1 MKVPK
6 SELAVG
12 VAAAYL
18 LLVLVVSSPLIID
31 GAIHHGNGISFLGVS
46 FLTLSLSWIAFRVID
61 SLSETNAFYMVGATY
76 YLAIGV
82 LAACTVVNAIIIYL
96 LVDIV
101 GRKLGT
107 FARKPAK

>member
-6 SELAVG
+6 SKLAAG

-31 GAIHHGNGISFLGVS
+31 GAIHHGNGISFLGAL
-46 FLTLSLSWIAFRVID
+46 FPTLPLSWIAFRIID
-61 SLSETNAFYMVGATY
+61 SLSDANAFYMVGAPY

-82 LAACTVVNAIIIYL
+82 LAACAVVNAIIIYL
-96 LVDIV
+96 LVAIV
-101 GRKLGT
+101 GRKLGVLD
-107 FARKPAK
+107 RKPAK

>member
-6 SELAVG
+6 SKLAAG

-31 GAIHHGNGISFLGVS
+31 GAIHHGNGIPFFGAS
-46 FLTLSLSWIAFRVID
+46 FLTLPLSWIAFRVID
-61 SLSETNAFYMVGATY
+61 SLSDANAFYMVGTQY
-76 YLAIGV
+76 YLAMGV
-82 LAACTVVNAIIIYL
+82 LAACAVVNAIIIYL
-96 LVDIV
+96 LVGIV

-107 FARKPAK
+107 LARKPAK